1 MFYDTTK
8 ESPKNVVEWLEGSNQ
23 AGWEDLIG
31 TGEEVLSEIEHMARP
46 IYRPDRTGSF
56 GEELPIDNPF
66 AENLNGAT
74 PEVRSMLRAM
84 RMRNRAAALEH
95 GRAALAVM

>member
-8 ESPKNVVEWLEGSNQ
+8 ESLKNVVEWLEDDNQ
-23 AGWEDLIG
+23 AAWGDLIRA
-31 TGEEVLSEIEHMARP
+31 GEEVLYEIEHMARP
-46 IYRPDRTGSF
+46 IKRPDKTGSF

-66 AENLNGAT
+66 AENLNGAI

-84 RMRNRAAALEH
+84 RMRNRAAALGH